1 MPAPRCA
8 MPSPLR
14 GWRRVAPASMSPA
27 PASTESWCVPISAW
41 QTATASNSTARSP
54 WTRRRRGAAAPGGA
68 RLLAP
73 LGDGLLRAV
82 DVARALV
89 IIDVHALARGVDGAD
104 ALSALQLPQARLRA
118 LAVGTFLLAD
128 LALLGRLLLLLLAL
142 LLALAERRLRTERRV
157 LFAFRRRRRRS
168 RGRRLHR
175 RGVHAGGRRVA
186 VADLAV
192 LLDPFVHLRRSR
204 RGERERSNHHQVFF
218 HLCFNVHPYEW
229 MTVSHLGAH
238 FAE

>member
-8 MPSPLR
+8 MPSPLPE
-14 GWRRVAPASMSPA
+14 WRRAIRTSILPASA
-27 PASTESWCVPISAW
+27 FTEKLSAPISACA
-41 QTATASNSTARSP
+41 TAIASNSTGRSP

-82 DVARALV
+82 DVARALA

-118 LAVGTFLLAD
+118 LAVGTFLLAE

-142 LLALAERRLRTERRV
+142 LLALAERRLRTERRG
-157 LFAFRRRRRRS
+157 LFAFSRRRRRS

-175 RGVHAGGRRVA
+175 RGVHAGGRRGA
-186 VADLAV
+186 VAGPAV

-204 RGERERSNHHQVFF
+204 RG
-218 HLCFNVHPYEW
+218 
-229 MTVSHLGAH
+229 G
-238 FAE
+238 